1 MLKVGAVYTEML
13 HYVCG
18 ELMSTTGMVHQTVN
32 LPRWS
37 IKTDVYLPEPEDAK
51 RRYFVATLHL
61 RKLGLTYTIQRWLH
75 SGCELYIVGLSDSK
89 RR

>member
-1 MLKVGAVYTEML
+1 MLKVGAVYAEL
-13 HYVCG
+13 LYFVSR

-37 IKTDVYLPEPEDAK
+37 IKTDVWLPEPEDAK

-61 RKLGLTYTIQRWLH
+61 RKLGLTYTIQRWFH
-75 SGCELYIVGLSDSK
+75 SGCELYIVGLSDCE